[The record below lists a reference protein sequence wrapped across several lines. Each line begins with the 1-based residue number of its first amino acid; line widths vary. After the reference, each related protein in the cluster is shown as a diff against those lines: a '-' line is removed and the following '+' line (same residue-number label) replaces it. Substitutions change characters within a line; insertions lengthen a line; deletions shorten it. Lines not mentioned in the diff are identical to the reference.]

1 MVTARHDPPTR
12 RVSEEEYLA
21 FERAAQTK
29 HELIDGRIVAMAGA
43 SPDHNF
49 IQSNLI
55 VALGTQ
61 LRGRNCV
68 VVGSDMRV
76 QVDEWHYFYPD
87 VTIICGKYQFSN
99 VQGVASLLNPTVVI
113 EIASPTTWRR
123 DVQEKLPRYNQI
135 ASLQHILIVAQDAP
149 GVTVFTRTQSGD
161 WTFTGAIGLESSLT
175 LSAIGCTLALA
186 EVYENVEFPPE
197 DDASEGG

>member
-1 MVTARHDPPTR
+1 MVTARHDPPAR

-21 FERAAQTK
+21 FERVAQTK

-61 LRGRNCV
+61 LRGRHCV

-113 EIASPTTWRR
+113 EIASPTTWQR
-123 DVQEKLPRYNQI
+123 DVQKKLPRYNQI

-149 GVTVFTRTQSGD
+149 GVTVFTRTRSGD
-161 WTFTGAIGLESSLT
+161 WTFTGAIGLESSFT

-197 DDASEGG
+197 DNATEGG